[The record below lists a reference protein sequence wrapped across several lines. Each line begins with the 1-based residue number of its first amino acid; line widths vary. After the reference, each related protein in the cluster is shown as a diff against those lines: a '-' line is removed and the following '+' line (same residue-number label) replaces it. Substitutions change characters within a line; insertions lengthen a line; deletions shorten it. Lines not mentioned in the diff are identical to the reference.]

1 VTGMSPGSSMRWG
14 GGEATVGISGESPAA
29 LMDHP
34 MMGPTEQGQIGQV
47 GRGPRRPAGRCR
59 RPRWPARPVEEDAQ
73 SNMCSSPWDGPINP
87 PQRKHQTQIVDNESV
102 GPCRRAS
109 QVKWPEAPS

>member
-1 VTGMSPGSSMRWG
+1 VADATGSGEGGVSSVVTGMSPGSSKRWG

-47 GRGPRRPAGRCR
+47 GPGRVQSAGGDQQDRFGPG
-59 RPRWPARPVEEDAQ
+59 
-73 SNMCSSPWDGPINP
+73 
-87 PQRKHQTQIVDNESV
+87 HL
-102 GPCRRAS
+102 
-109 QVKWPEAPS
+109 